1 MYDMD
6 LNALPDCPGVY
17 LMKDNM
23 GDILY
28 IGKASSLNDRVS
40 SYFQKA
46 SRGVKFNAPTAKT
59 TAMLEHVADVEWIVT
74 GSDLEA
80 LILENNL
87 IKKHRPKYNVVL
99 RDDKNYPYLRLSIDE
114 DFPRLSIVRRYKK
127 DKALF
132 FGPYVPTNALRETLV
147 VINKIFPLR
156 KCKKSIDGK
165 DERPCL
171 NYQIGRC
178 LAPCCGKISKDDYYK
193 IVKDVRLFLEGKD
206 KELLKSLHEKMG
218 RESEAL
224 KFEEAAKTR
233 DRIKKIDRILE
244 KQRITI
250 PEMIDQDVIGIAREG
265 ENANIQ
271 ILFIRNGMMTG
282 RKDFF
287 WDDLKDTDNGE
298 IITSFI
304 EQFYRDEIQIP
315 DEILA
320 PVELEAQVG
329 ARRAVPLLDELLSQ
343 KRGKKVYIRI
353 PKKGH
358 KASLVKLAEDNAIM
372 RLNEKIAEKKK
383 YESILN
389 ELKNLIGL
397 KDLPRCIEAF
407 DISNIS
413 GSHAV
418 GSMIVW
424 EGDGPK
430 KSDYRRFK
438 IKSVQGADD
447 YGMMREVLHRYYSK
461 MTRAQGAV
469 PLQPDLVMI
478 DGGRGQ
484 LNVALEVFEELGIDL
499 NVIGIAK
506 PCGEGES
513 ERIFLP
519 DREEPIELLHSS
531 PVTLLLQRIRDESH
545 RFAITYHR
553 KLMNK
558 RMFISALDDIK
569 GIGPAKK
576 RKLLRTLGD
585 AEAAKNYLSN
595 AK

>member
-6 LNALPDCPGVY
+6 LNTLPDCPGVY
-17 LMKDNM
+17 LMKDGR

-40 SYFQKA
+40 SYFQKGA
-46 SRGVKFNAPTAKT
+46 NLSAKT
-59 TAMLEHVADVEWIVT
+59 TAMLEHVVDVEWIVT

-87 IKKHRPKYNVVL
+87 IKKYKPKYNVVL

-127 DKALF
+127 DKALY
-132 FGPYVPTNALRETLV
+132 FGPYVPTNALRETLI
-147 VINKIFPLR
+147 VINKNFPLR
-156 KCKKSIDGK
+156 KCKKAIDGK
-165 DERPCL
+165 SERPCL
-171 NYQIGRC
+171 NHQIGRC
-178 LAPCCGKISKDDYYK
+178 LAPCCSKISKEDYYK

-224 KFEEAAKTR
+224 NFEEAAKTR

-265 ENANIQ
+265 ESANIQ
-271 ILFIRNGMMTG
+271 ILFVRNGMVTG

-287 WDDLKDTDNGE
+287 WDNLKDTDNGE

-315 DEILA
+315 DEILI
-320 PVELEAQVG
+320 PVG
-329 ARRAVPLLDELLSQ
+329 AIHELPLLLEWLSQ
-343 KRGKKVYIRI
+343 KKGKKVLISI

-358 KASLVKLAEDNAIM
+358 KASLIKLAEDNAIM

-397 KDLPRCIEAF
+397 KDLPRRIEAF

-447 YGMMREVLHRYYSK
+447 YGMMREVLYRYYSK
-461 MTRAQGAV
+461 MAGAVRAQGAV

-484 LNVALEVFEELGIDL
+484 LNVAIGVFKELNINL

-506 PCGEGES
+506 PGGEGES

-519 DREEPIELLHSS
+519 DRKEPIELLHSS

-576 RKLLRTLGD
+576 IKLLRTLGD
-585 AEAAKNYLSN
+585 AEAAVNHLSN

>member
-1 MYDMD
+1 
-6 LNALPDCPGVY
+6 
-17 LMKDNM
+17 
-23 GDILY
+23 
-28 IGKASSLNDRVS
+28 
-40 SYFQKA
+40 
-46 SRGVKFNAPTAKT
+46 
-59 TAMLEHVADVEWIVT
+59 
-74 GSDLEA
+74 
-80 LILENNL
+80 
-87 IKKHRPKYNVVL
+87 
-99 RDDKNYPYLRLSIDE
+99 
-114 DFPRLSIVRRYKK
+114 
-127 DKALF
+127 
-132 FGPYVPTNALRETLV
+132 
-147 VINKIFPLR
+147 
-156 KCKKSIDGK
+156 
-165 DERPCL
+165 
-171 NYQIGRC
+171 
-178 LAPCCGKISKDDYYK
+178 
-193 IVKDVRLFLEGKD
+193 
-206 KELLKSLHEKMG
+206 
-218 RESEAL
+218 
-224 KFEEAAKTR
+224 
-233 DRIKKIDRILE
+233 
-244 KQRITI
+244 
-250 PEMIDQDVIGIAREG
+250 
-265 ENANIQ
+265 
-271 ILFIRNGMMTG
+271 
-282 RKDFF
+282 
-287 WDDLKDTDNGE
+287 
-298 IITSFI
+298 
-304 EQFYRDEIQIP
+304 
-315 DEILA
+315 
-320 PVELEAQVG
+320 
-329 ARRAVPLLDELLSQ
+329 VPLLDELLSQ